1 MPFLK
6 HGMCNGQQMITGGDP
21 GHDADLGIF
30 NEFLSLRD
38 SAIVT
43 KINNFAVSAALVEV
57 SGLQL
62 LLLVTQRA
70 SRAAQCIVIGP
81 VCLFVGVGVCYHD
94 NSKLRTCIDL
104 HQTGSVGKGGDISS

>member
-30 NEFLSLRD
+30 SEFLSLRD

-43 KINNFAVSAALVEV
+43 HTKNNFAVSAALVEV

-62 LLLVTQRA
+62 VLLVTQRA
-70 SRAAQCIVIGP
+70 SVIGP
-81 VCLFVGVGVCYHD
+81 VCLFVGVW
-94 NSKLRTCIDL
+94 
-104 HQTGSVGKGGDISS
+104 GSVTTITRNCVHASIFTKLGL